1 MAVNRGKPF
10 FARRTIATAMM
21 GMTTRS
27 IHDNFGSVLN
37 AMAIPGI
44 DKVILATSTNAEDDI
59 LEQMN
64 VDNKVEVVRGS
75 EDDVLSR
82 FIPSIK
88 HYQPDHIIRITGD
101 CPLISSE
108 LGEVLI
114 DSHLR
119 SGADATF
126 TLSKTALGIALE
138 VYKTDAVIKLRKL
151 FPETMHSEYLIY
163 YFLNNPD
170 QFRLN
175 IVEAPSRFIRPW
187 RLTLDEANDLE
198 LFNLVYETLEVH
210 NRPVRFNEVESFFEK
225 HPEASAINI
234 NNVVKYKQNQEL
246 IDFLKSATTFN
257 KA

>member
-1 MAVNRGKPF
+1 
-10 FARRTIATAMM
+10 
-21 GMTTRS
+21 
-27 IHDNFGSVLN
+27 
-37 AMAIPGI
+37 MAIPGI

-64 VDNKVEVVRGS
+64 LDNKIEVVRGS

-108 LGEVLI
+108 LGDILI
-114 DSHLR
+114 SSHLR

-138 VYKTDAVIKLRKL
+138 VYKTDAVMKLRNL
-151 FPETMHSEYLIY
+151 FLETTHSEYLIY
-163 YFLNNPD
+163 YFLNNPN
-170 QFRLN
+170 QFKLN
-175 IVEAPSRFIRPW
+175 IVEAPRRFIRPW

-198 LFNLVYETLEVH
+198 LFNFMYETLQVG
-210 NRPVRFNEVESFFEK
+210 NRPVQFNEVESFFEK
-225 HPEASAINI
+225 NPGASEINI
-234 NNVVKYKQNQEL
+234 NNVVKYKQDQDL
-246 IDFLKSATTFN
+246 IAYLKNATTY
-257 KA
+257 KEDPVS